1 MNRSNRTRGSPGTE
15 AEFLCS
21 VTFITRDEFELF
33 GGATVLVIIS
43 AISIPLC
50 LVTTLANLLV
60 IISIWRTPSLH
71 SPSNILLV
79 GLALSDLGVGLVT
92 FPASIISNIAKLLR
106 GVSLFCEA
114 YITETTTGNALC
126 AVSLLT
132 LAAISLD
139 HFIAIHYHLR
149 YREIVT
155 IKRTV
160 IVLVFMWFYGGASAL
175 FYCINPIPCL
185 LLNFA
190 VDCTCVITV
199 MVVSFSLSL
208 IVRRHQREIAA
219 QMQAQLPTVKEGSLI
234 LPLFIKS
241 FVSMQVLWWSLVVC
255 YTPVFASL
263 GSLIVAGS
271 TPGKQRALDIAL
283 LLLLFNSTINPFLYC
298 WRYRHIRDVL
308 RKLMRQICCQHTP
321 TRWRKSNQLT
331 CAATSFYFQSSS
343 IGYW

>member
-1 MNRSNRTRGSPGTE
+1 MNRSNRTGSPGTE
-15 AEFLCS
+15 SEFICS
-21 VTFITRDEFELF
+21 VIFITRNEFELF
-33 GGATVLVIIS
+33 GGATVLVVIS

-114 YITETTTGNALC
+114 YITEVTTGNALGS
-126 AVSLLT
+126 VSLLT
-132 LAAISLD
+132 LAIISLD

-155 IKRTV
+155 IKRTL
-160 IVLVFMWFYGGASAL
+160 IVLVPVWFYGGASA
-175 FYCINPIPCL
+175 FYYSINPIPCL
-185 LLNFA
+185 WLNFA

-199 MVVSFSLSL
+199 IFASCSISLV
-208 IVRRHQREIAA
+208 VRRHQKKIAA
-219 QMQAQLPTVKEGSLI
+219 QMRVQLPTVKEGSLI
-234 LPLFIKS
+234 LPLFKKS
-241 FVSMQVLWWSLVVC
+241 FVNMQVLWWSLVVC

-263 GSLIVAGS
+263 VSINVAGS
-271 TPGKQRALDIAL
+271 TPGKQRALDISA

-308 RKLMRQICCQHTP
+308 RKLIRQICCQHT
-321 TRWRKSNQLT
+321 TT
-331 CAATSFYFQSSS
+331 
-343 IGYW
+343 